1 MARIREAV
9 VIGNVYDADTDSQ
22 IVLLRVDCRE
32 QDRFQDEADK
42 EKDEGFFPPV
52 IKFKKQN
59 ENEIKK
65 QKYTNDCWKCIK
77 SREVSL

>member
-32 QDRFQDEADK
+32 
-42 EKDEGFFPPV
+42 
-52 IKFKKQN
+52 
-59 ENEIKK
+59 
-65 QKYTNDCWKCIK
+65 
-77 SREVSL
+77 